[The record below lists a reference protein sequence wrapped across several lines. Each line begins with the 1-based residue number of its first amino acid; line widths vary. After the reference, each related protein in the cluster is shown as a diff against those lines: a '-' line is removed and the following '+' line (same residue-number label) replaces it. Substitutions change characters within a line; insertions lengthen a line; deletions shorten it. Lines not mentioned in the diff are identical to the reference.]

1 MTAVVTKEMKL
12 RNCKRNAI
20 KISQELLYGEATVRQ
35 IRKAATEDEI
45 VRILITARRESF
57 R

>member
-20 KISQELLYGEATVRQ
+20 KISQELLYGEATVMR
-35 IRKAATEDEI
+35 IRKATTEDEI
-45 VRILITARRESF
+45 VRIMITARRESF
-57 R
+57 